1 MESAL
6 RFFRRIIYS
15 YKQTA
20 IISDWRAYLM
30 FDLIPPVS
38 QTLFFSLIAGYVYG
52 PEYIQKWMIGNAIL
66 IASFTS
72 LFGVGAQL
80 VIEKYNGTLSL
91 LIASKTKLKSILL
104 SSAIGSM
111 IMGTISVILGLIT
124 VSLFL
129 NISWTSDLI
138 YSFSIVLLLS
148 IFVSVSFGYIFSC
161 FILITS
167 ETNLVL
173 NLVSRILLIFT
184 GANFPISKLP
194 DILQWFSNVLPLTRS
209 IKIAQSLIEGKSISN
224 YYNLILEELTLS
236 FVFIV
241 VASILLQA
249 MERKSRTTGKLE
261 FI

>member
-1 MESAL
+1 MIIGDK
-6 RFFRRIIYS
+6 RIIYS